1 MAEIAGNGATT
12 AGLPGLRAEGKTAG
26 EAEGDASPQAPV
38 TGYSLV
44 LPVGW
49 RRVPIQHGTRTA
61 IRSIVDEVLR
71 RYPKDL
77 PRDKMTPY
85 RIELERRLSDLA
97 RRARAT
103 GGVDLYL
110 PIEYTHGV
118 TITAS
123 FVVSQVTLPVPE
135 QDSAEQVAADSAQ
148 LVAYLTSE
156 EGNASPVLV
165 GGAAAARTESVAP
178 ADPAE
183 QIPLGSR
190 RVDYVIPL
198 PGHPTRWMLAAF
210 STIGDGDPEGQFAK
224 LLVQL
229 FDAIMLTFRWARG
242 AE

>member
-1 MAEIAGNGATT
+1 MAEISADT
-12 AGLPGLRAEGKTAG
+12 
-26 EAEGDASPQAPV
+26 PV

-44 LPVGW
+44 LPPAW
-49 RRVPIQHGTRTA
+49 RRIPIQHGTKAA
-61 IRSIVDEVLR
+61 IRGIVDEVMR

-97 RRARAT
+97 RRARSN
-103 GGVDLYL
+103 GGLDLYL
-110 PIEYTHGV
+110 PIEYVHGV

-135 QDSAEQVAADSAQ
+135 LESAEQVAVDSAQ

-156 EGNASPVLV
+156 EGSASPVSV
-165 GGAAAARTESVAP
+165 AGVNAARTERVAP
-178 ADPAE
+178 PDPAE
-183 QIPLGSR
+183 QVPFGSR

-198 PGHPTRWMLAAF
+198 PGHPARWMLAAF
-210 STIGDGDPEGQFAK
+210 STIGDGDPEGKFAK
-224 LLVQL
+224 LLVEL

-242 AE
+242 T